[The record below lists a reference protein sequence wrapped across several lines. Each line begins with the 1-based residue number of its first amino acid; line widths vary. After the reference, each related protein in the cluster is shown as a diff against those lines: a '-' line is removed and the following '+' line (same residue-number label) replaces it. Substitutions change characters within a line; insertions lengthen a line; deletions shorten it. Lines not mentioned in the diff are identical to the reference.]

1 MITTMYFLEPRICK
15 RRCDHSNDVE
25 NPLLEATSST
35 AEGEHKEES
44 IKENPSTP
52 RPKWLMLA
60 LVSLAIFMKT
70 MTAMISIQLSSQG
83 PKGIPLFYLVGVI
96 VAIVDVIL
104 VGVIFLVLADYFR
117 FVVIDQSFFGKLCMI
132 MAGFLL
138 GLAFFATTCLMDV
151 VVNFQSVL
159 MGYYF
164 QLTVLIGYY
173 CFSIGLGAKRGS
185 QTMMYHHWSTRFQS
199 CLGFLVGLS
208 LGVFMSMMLSAVNW
222 GGLVQGGLT
231 APNLVSVLLASLL
244 ELAFFL
250 AFTAGYLQAVS
261 IIWNPEE
268 AEDHGVE
275 DEESYTSS

>member
-1 MITTMYFLEPRICK
+1 MVSLLLDEHLRIF
-15 RRCDHSNDVE
+15 S
-25 NPLLEATSST
+25 A
-35 AEGEHKEES
+35 
-44 IKENPSTP
+44 
-52 RPKWLMLA
+52 LA

-208 LGVFMSMMLSAVNW
+208 LGVFMSMILSAANL
-222 GGLVQGGLT
+222 GLQGGLA
-231 APNLVSVLLASLL
+231 APNLVSVLLASLV
-244 ELAFFL
+244 ELTSFL
-250 AFTAGYLQAVS
+250 ACTAAYFQAVS
-261 IIWNPEE
+261 ILWNPEE
-268 AEDHGVE
+268 AKDGLEN
-275 DEESYTSS
+275 EENYTSS

>member
-1 MITTMYFLEPRICK
+1 
-15 RRCDHSNDVE
+15 
-25 NPLLEATSST
+25 
-35 AEGEHKEES
+35 
-44 IKENPSTP
+44 
-52 RPKWLMLA
+52 
-60 LVSLAIFMKT
+60 MKT

-83 PKGIPLFYLVGVI
+83 PKGISLFYLVGVI

-173 CFSIGLGAKRGS
+173 CFTIGLGAKRGS
-185 QTMMYHHWSTRFQS
+185 QTMMYHHWSRFQS
-199 CLGFLVGLS
+199 CLGFSVGLS
-208 LGVFMSMMLSAVNW
+208 LGVFMYYYYTIRLANSANC
-222 GGLVQGGLT
+222 LARINISKTTT
-231 APNLVSVLLASLL
+231 A
-244 ELAFFL
+244 
-250 AFTAGYLQAVS
+250 
-261 IIWNPEE
+261 
-268 AEDHGVE
+268 
-275 DEESYTSS
+275 